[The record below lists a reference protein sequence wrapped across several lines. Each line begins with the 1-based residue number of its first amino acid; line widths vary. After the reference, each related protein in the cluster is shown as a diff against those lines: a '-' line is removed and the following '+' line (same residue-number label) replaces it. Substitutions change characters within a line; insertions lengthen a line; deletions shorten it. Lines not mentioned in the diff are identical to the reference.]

1 MRFKILATRI
11 DLPSD
16 IRIGNSERSQGLSD
30 ATPRF
35 CLLSVLSFKTD
46 EYDSIETLY
55 SRLRAGE
62 SIGISGLEIRP
73 FERESE
79 SLLLAEFP
87 LRLIHASPPHTHL
100 LSMP

>member
-11 DLPSD
+11 EIITQCENEAL
-16 IRIGNSERSQGLSD
+16 ERSYGLS
-30 ATPRF
+30 
-35 CLLSVLSFKTD
+35 VISFETD
-46 EYDSIETLY
+46 GYDSIEALY

-62 SIGISGLEIRP
+62 SIVISGLEIRP

-79 SLLLAEFP
+79 SLLLTEFP
-87 LRLIHASPPHTHL
+87 LRLIPASPPHTHL